1 MEFIYPAKIQNN
13 SGGYLVT
20 FRDIPFAA
28 TEGKTLD
35 DALTQAIDC
44 LEEAIASC
52 IDDGD
57 IIPEPSKPQKGEHK
71 IMLPA
76 QTAAKTALYIA
87 VKSAGVSKSEL
98 ARRMGVDE
106 REVRRML
113 DPRHATKLPR
123 IESALSVLG
132 CHLSVVLLE
141 TAA

>member
-1 MEFIYPAKIQNN
+1 MEFIYPAKIQKDA
-13 SGGYLVT
+13 GGYLVT
-20 FRDIPFAA
+20 FRDVPFAA
-28 TEGKTLD
+28 TEGKTID

-52 IDDGD
+52 IDDGEA
-57 IIPEPSKPQKGEHK
+57 IPEPSNPRKGDYK
-71 IMLPA
+71 ILLPA

-87 VKSAGVSKSEL
+87 VKSAGISKSEL
-98 ARRMGVDE
+98 ARRMCVDE

-123 IESALSVLG
+123 IEAALSVLG
-132 CHLSVVLLE
+132 CHLSVSLLK

>member
-1 MEFIYPAKIQNN
+1 MEFIYPASIQED
-13 SGGYLVT
+13 GDGYLVT

-28 TEGKTLD
+28 TEGETFD
-35 DALTQAIDC
+35 DALTQATDC

-57 IIPEPSKPQKGEHK
+57 PIPEPSKPKKGEHK

-98 ARRMGVDE
+98 ARRLGVDE

-123 IESALSVLG
+123 IEAALSVLG
-132 CHLSVVLLE
+132 CHLSVVLLR